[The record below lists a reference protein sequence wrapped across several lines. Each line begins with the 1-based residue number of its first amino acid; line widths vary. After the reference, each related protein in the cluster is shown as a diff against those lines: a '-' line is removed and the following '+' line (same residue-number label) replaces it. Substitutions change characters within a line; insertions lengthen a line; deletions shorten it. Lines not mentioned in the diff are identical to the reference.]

1 MDVARSPFL
10 RLHRLPSAEGRA
22 RGSWSSRQSA
32 RGLASAWVFWSQAD
46 PGHTFILAATE
57 LSRARAR
64 AALLC
69 VQTRPRTGGLKL
81 APRGFQGGVGRSG
94 SPVRFFKQHL
104 PKSKGVHFLDSMN
117 VSGNV
122 SATLVLTL
130 LVFRSESYFS
140 IFVKSKTDF
149 NEEIKDKSERMTKRA
164 V

>member
-1 MDVARSPFL
+1 MQQGAPMTPWWLCGLRPFWPTKYDNGQDVKEAGRPTAGTRRRVEWKGVDVARSPFL

-69 VQTRPRTGGLKL
+69 VQTP
-81 APRGFQGGVGRSG
+81 PPHRGAEAGPEGVPGRGWPQRQPSA
-94 SPVRFFKQHL
+94 
-104 PKSKGVHFLDSMN
+104 FL
-117 VSGNV
+117 
-122 SATLVLTL
+122 
-130 LVFRSESYFS
+130 
-140 IFVKSKTDF
+140 
-149 NEEIKDKSERMTKRA
+149 
-164 V
+164 